1 MPSFSEVFDVHNP
14 THIAAAASILLGE
27 NREMYQT
34 IRRNE
39 GKILP
44 SGFWEQ
50 FGPETGGIVGLHA
63 VLTRKLAEEYLFQNI
78 NRAAD
83 IEEESD
89 GDDHDGLGLHSGD
102 SNTEEDDTTAFF
114 KL

>member
-1 MPSFSEVFDVHNP
+1 M
-14 THIAAAASILLGE
+14 
-27 NREMYQT
+27 
-34 IRRNE
+34 
-39 GKILP
+39 
-44 SGFWEQ
+44 
-50 FGPETGGIVGLHA
+50 
-63 VLTRKLAEEYLFQNI
+63 LTRKLAEEYLFQNI

>member
-1 MPSFSEVFDVHNP
+1 MS
-14 THIAAAASILLGE
+14 
-27 NREMYQT
+27 Q
-34 IRRNE
+34 
-39 GKILP
+39 
-44 SGFWEQ
+44 
-50 FGPETGGIVGLHA
+50 
-63 VLTRKLAEEYLFQNI
+63 EEYDAFIERHEACFEDL
-78 NRAAD
+78 AAD